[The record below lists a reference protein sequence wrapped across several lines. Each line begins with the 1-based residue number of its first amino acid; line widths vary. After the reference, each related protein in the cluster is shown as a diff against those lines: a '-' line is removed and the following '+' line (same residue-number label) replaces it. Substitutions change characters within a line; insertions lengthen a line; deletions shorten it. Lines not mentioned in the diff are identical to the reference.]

1 MQIIVNL
8 DIEAGTAARNMYVCI
23 CNRHRE
29 CDLRDL
35 AAGSAMSA
43 EEAYSR
49 LGGEPRCGRC
59 LSFAQQLMD
68 EVSAQ
73 AAPG

>member
-1 MQIIVNL
+1 MGEKYADPGGV
-8 DIEAGTAARNMYVCI
+8 ASSTMYVCI
-23 CNRHRE
+23 CNRYRE
-29 CDLRDL
+29 GEIRDL
-35 AAGSAMSA
+35 AAGGARSA
-43 EEAYSR
+43 EEAYSA

-73 AAPG
+73 AARR